1 MSARATVALLAAA
14 ACVVAAAPA
23 FAAPSA
29 KALSA
34 QAATN
39 AQHATAPHG
48 LFGTI
53 TLLNGAKFTLRTV
66 AGTVVHV
73 DATQAIKSGDYS
85 APLYR
90 GKRVLVTGTTGAGGV
105 FQAVSVDRVNSL
117 RGASSY

>member
-1 MSARATVALLAAA
+1 MSTRATVGLLAAA
-14 ACVVAAAPA
+14 ACAVAAAPA

-29 KALSA
+29 KALSTEA
-34 QAATN
+34 VMN
-39 AQHATAPHG
+39 AQHAAAPHG

-53 TLLNGAKFTLRTV
+53 SSVNGAKFTLRTV

-105 FQAVSVDRVNSL
+105 FQAVSVDRVDSL
-117 RGASSY
+117 RGTSSY